1 MEQQS
6 LEGLE
11 SPETRGSEM
20 LAREVA
26 HCYALAGDN
35 EQALDWLEREI
46 ELGML
51 NHPYLAE
58 HDWFLDGL
66 RDEPRFH
73 ALLERVRRASAELA

>member
-1 MEQQS
+1 MIRAVTPA
-6 LEGLE
+6 LEAVA
-11 SPETRGSEM
+11 RGNE
-20 LAREVA
+20 LFARELA

-35 EQALDWLEREI
+35 ERALDWLEHAV

-51 NHPYLAE
+51 NHAYLAH
-58 HDWFLDGL
+58 HDWFLDGV